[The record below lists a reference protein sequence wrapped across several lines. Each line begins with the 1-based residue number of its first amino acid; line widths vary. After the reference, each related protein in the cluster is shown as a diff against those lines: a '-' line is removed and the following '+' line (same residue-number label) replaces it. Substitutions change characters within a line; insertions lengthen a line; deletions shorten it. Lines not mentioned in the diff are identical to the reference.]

1 MATQDISMQFA
12 QSSDA
17 TVLASLSR
25 DLIEEGLGWRYR
37 AQSVRQL
44 IADQETVA
52 LVARAGE
59 AAAGF
64 AIMKFGEERAH
75 LVLLAV
81 LPVFQRR
88 GIARRMILWLVE
100 SAATAGV
107 ATIHVELRARNAGA
121 YALYRATGFAETL
134 RVPGYYSGRETAI
147 RMLRMLRAPAH
158 TAR

>member
-1 MATQDISMQFA
+1 MQFA
-12 QSSDA
+12 QSGDA
-17 TVLASLSR
+17 SVLASMSR

-134 RVPGYYSGRETAI
+134 RLPGYYSGRETAVCMM
-147 RMLRMLRAPAH
+147 RMLRPPA
-158 TAR
+158 ANGPNP